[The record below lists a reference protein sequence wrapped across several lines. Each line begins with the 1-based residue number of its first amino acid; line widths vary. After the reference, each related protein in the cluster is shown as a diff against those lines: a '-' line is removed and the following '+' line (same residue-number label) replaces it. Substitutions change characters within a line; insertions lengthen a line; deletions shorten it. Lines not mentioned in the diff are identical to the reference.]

1 MRHFIGSMIA
11 GHIAILAELKIP
23 TTLGPGERYDALVG
37 TTTEKINAIFN
48 DNVRLTP
55 LGVYYARAY
64 YKLPEPLPRPR
75 REHRQ

>member
-23 TTLGPGERYDALVG
+23 TTLGPGERYDTLVG

-48 DNVRLTP
+48 VTP

>member
-1 MRHFIGSMIA
+1 MRYFIGSMIA

-48 DNVRLTP
+48 DTP

-75 REHRQ
+75 REQRQ